1 MGNWKL
7 TNKNQDLIDRLRD
20 AGLRPT
26 RQRQS
31 LGKLLFGGCDRHVT
45 AERLHEEAM
54 TAGVPVSLATV
65 YNTLHQFTSAGLLR
79 EVAVEGAKTYFDT
92 NTSQHFHF
100 YHEENGQLIDM
111 PADMALIENLPSA
124 PDGTKITQIDVTVRI
139 AKNS

>member
-1 MGNWKL
+1 MSD
-7 TNKNQDLIDRLRD
+7 KNQQLVDRLRD

-31 LGKLLFGGCDRHVT
+31 LGKLLFSGCDRHVT

-54 TAGVPVSLATV
+54 SAGVPVSLATV

-92 NTSQHFHF
+92 NTTQHFHF
-100 YHEENGQLIDM
+100 YNEENGQLIDM
-111 PADMALIENLPSA
+111 PADRELIANLPGA
-124 PDGTKITQIDVTVRI
+124 PEGTKITQIDVTVRI
-139 AKNS
+139 ARK